1 MRGDFIEKKLYTT
14 IAKNRRQ
21 FVAGRHERRR
31 PVREVCLK
39 IFVGPAVVAD
49 VGVSIDKTRR
59 NIEPAGIQDFRRLA
73 TRVSSAWADVTDSPI
88 KYRDFHTVED
98 FAGIDV
104 DEFPAAHDKIGFHLS
119 HCPLDQ
125 VPQLALRSH
134 HVPFL
139 THMVLLTKVVET

>member
-31 PVREVCLK
+31 PVREICLK

-49 VGVSIDKTRR
+49 VCVSVDKTRR
-59 NIEPAGIQDFRRLA
+59 NIEPTRIQDFRRLA
-73 TRVSSAWADVTDSPI
+73 ARVSSAWADVTDSSI
-88 KYRDFHTVED
+88 KYRNFHPIED
-98 FAGIDV
+98 FPGIDV
-104 DEFPAAHDKIGFHLS
+104 DKFPAGHDKVGFHLS
-119 HCPLDQ
+119 HCTLDQ
-125 VPQLALRSH
+125 APQLALRSR

-139 THMVLLTKVVET
+139 THMVLVTKVVEV

>member
-31 PVREVCLK
+31 PVREICLK

-49 VGVSIDKTRR
+49 VRVSVDKTRR
-59 NIEPAGIQDFRRLA
+59 DIEPARIQDFRRLA
-73 TRVSSAWADVTDSPI
+73 TRVSSARADVADSPI

-98 FAGIDV
+98 FPGIDV
-104 DEFPAAHDKIGFHLS
+104 DKLPARHHKVGFHLF
-119 HCPLDQ
+119 HCGLDQ
-125 VPQLALRSH
+125 EQESATSSLN
-134 HVPFL
+134 VPFL
-139 THMVLLTKVVET
+139 LRVYLLCYVV